1 MTEMYPLAFEPVVV
15 EKIWGGRA
23 MERLFGKRL
32 PVGKSIGE
40 LWELADLP
48 EGESSVANGPL
59 AGKGLHAVLD
69 EWGDGLLGDTKADAG
84 RFPLLVKFLDAN
96 DDLSVQVHPTAEI
109 AARYGGATRLKTEAW
124 YVLEARNEAAIYRG
138 LKPGVTPAQFRKS
151 LTDGTCA
158 SLLNRVTVAAG
169 DCHFLPSGTLHALG
183 AGVVVAEVQ
192 TPSDSTFRVYDWDR
206 MGSDGRPRRLHVE
219 QAMECIDFDDC
230 NTAPQPQRDVPGL
243 LGPASRVCECEFF
256 TIDRVGVPSGTEC
269 RLDAGR
275 MTVAIVLDGNGR
287 ITAAGAEP
295 LEFKAGDSV
304 LLPAS
309 LKEGRLTAATDCVL
323 LEIAVP

>member
-124 YVLEARNEAAIYRG
+124 YILEARDDAAIYRG
-138 LKPGVTPAQFRKS
+138 LKPGVTPEQFRAS
-151 LTDGTCA
+151 LTDGTCP

-183 AGVVVAEVQ
+183 AGVVVAEIQ
-192 TPSDSTFRVYDWDR
+192 TPSDSTFRAYDWDR
-206 MGSDGRPRRLHVE
+206 PGADGKPRQLHVS
-219 QAMECIDFDDC
+219 QAMECIDFDDH
-230 NTAPQPQRDVPGL
+230 NTEPQPRRDVSAL

-256 TIDRVGVPSGTEC
+256 TIDRVRLPAGSQREISGDRMTIGIILEGRGRIAAAGTEP
-269 RLDAGR
+269 LD
-275 MTVAIVLDGNGR
+275 
-287 ITAAGAEP
+287 
-295 LEFKAGDSV
+295 FKAGDAV
-304 LLPAS
+304 LLPAA
-309 LKEGRLTAATDCVL
+309 LKQGRLTAATDCLL
-323 LEIAVP
+323 LEVAVP